1 VRTSRRT
8 TTAGILV
15 LAAALS
21 GCTSGVD
28 ETAGSGGSSS
38 PAAPSS
44 PSSPDSTRL
53 QAALLQLGDLPED
66 WSAGG
71 RPERDSATM
80 EAFRACLGAPA
91 DQAGRL
97 LEESSPTFTE
107 GATGY
112 LYSWVGSFRSQQRV
126 DADTALFRGATAA
139 HCFTEALTAG
149 LRETTRTAGT
159 SFGTPQVEVTVG
171 SGEGPSD
178 VVATATA
185 TVPATSTGGAST
197 TLYWRYVFL
206 AGRSTEAIVGTGTVD
221 APLATDVR
229 NRAIAAVAQRVAAF

>member
-1 VRTSRRT
+1 M
-8 TTAGILV
+8 TTAGV
-15 LAAALS
+15 LALTAALA
-21 GCTSGVD
+21 GCTSGVGAA
-28 ETAGSGGSSS
+28 AGPGVSSS
-38 PAAPSS
+38 SAAPSS

-53 QAALLQLGDLPED
+53 QAALLQIGDLPEE

-71 RPERDSATM
+71 SPQRDSGTM
-80 EAFRACLGAPA
+80 EAFRTCLGAPTDRA
-91 DQAGRL
+91 DRL
-97 LEESSPTFTE
+97 MEASSPTFTE

-126 DADTALFRGATAA
+126 DADTALFRGGKAA
-139 HCFTEALTAG
+139 DCFAEALTAG

-159 SFGTPQVEVTVG
+159 SFGTPQVEVTTG
-171 SGEGPSD
+171 GGEGPSN

-185 TVPATSTGGAST
+185 IVPATSTSGADM
-197 TLYWRYVFL
+197 TLYWQYVFL

-229 NRAIAAVAQRVAAF
+229 TRAIEAVAQRVAAF